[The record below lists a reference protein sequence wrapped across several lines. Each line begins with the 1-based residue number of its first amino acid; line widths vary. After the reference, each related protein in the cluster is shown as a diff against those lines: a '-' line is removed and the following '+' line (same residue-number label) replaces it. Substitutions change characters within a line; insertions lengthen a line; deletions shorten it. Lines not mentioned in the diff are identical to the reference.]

1 MKSITKSGAVEVTT
15 KISPDLYDEMD
26 EWCKKNGYPYVTGF
40 IREAIEEK
48 LTKRRGRP
56 RKKKNV

>member
-1 MKSITKSGAVEVTT
+1 MKSITKTGAVEVTT
-15 KISPDLYDEMD
+15 RMSPDLYDRME
-26 EWCKKNGYPYVTGF
+26 EWCQKNDYPYVTLF

>member
-15 KISPDLYDEMD
+15 KMSPDLYDRMEG
-26 EWCKKNGYPYVTGF
+26 WCQKHGYPYVTSF

-48 LTKRRGRP
+48 LTKKRGRP
-56 RKKKNV
+56 KKY